1 MIFGARRV
9 RVFAY
14 AHPADLRKGFE
25 GLSALVRQKLGLSPL
40 SGDLFLFVNRLRH
53 RAKILHWDGTG
64 LCVYAKR
71 LEKGRFACLW
81 NEPRDHLELSETE
94 LRLFIEGS
102 DLVGK
107 ICISPAVLGV
117 KDLAITRNML

>member
-1 MIFGARRV
+1 MIFGVRRV

-25 GLSALVRQKLGLSPL
+25 GLSALVRQELGRSPL

-53 RAKILHWDGTG
+53 RAKVLHWDGTG
-64 LCVYAKR
+64 LCIYAKR
-71 LEKGRFACLW
+71 RFACLW
-81 NEPRDHLELSETE
+81 NESRQHLELSETE

-107 ICISPAVLGV
+107 ISISPAVLDE

>member
-14 AHPADLRKGFE
+14 AHPTDLRKGFE
-25 GLSALVRQKLGLSPL
+25 GLSALVREELGHSPL

-64 LCVYAKR
+64 LCIYAKR

-81 NEPRDHLELSETE
+81 KESRGHLELSETE

-107 ICISPAVLGV
+107 ICISPAVLGE
-117 KDLAITRNML
+117 KDLAIMRNTP

>member
-1 MIFGARRV
+1 MIFGVRRV

-14 AHPADLRKGFE
+14 AYPADLRKGFE
-25 GLSALVRQKLGLSPL
+25 GLAALVRQGLGHSRR

-53 RAKILHWDGTG
+53 RAKVLHWDGNG
-64 LCVYAKR
+64 LCIYAKR
-71 LEKGRFACLW
+71 LEKGRCACLW
-81 NEPRDHLELSETE
+81 NGPRDYLELSETE

-107 ICISPAVLGV
+107 ISISPAVLEE
-117 KDLAITRNML
+117 KDLAITRNIL

>member
-25 GLSALVRQKLGLSPL
+25 GLSALVRQQLGQSPL
-40 SGDLFLFVNRLRH
+40 SGDLFLFVNRRRH
-53 RAKILHWDGTG
+53 RAKVLHWDGTG

-71 LEKGRFACLW
+71 LEKSRFACLW
-81 NEPRDHLELSETE
+81 DDSRRYIELSETE
-94 LRLFIEGS
+94 MRLFLEGS
-102 DLVGK
+102 ALVGK
-107 ICISPAVLGV
+107 ISISPAVLGE
-117 KDLAITRNML
+117 KDLAITRNTL

>member
-1 MIFGARRV
+1 MIFGVRRV

-14 AHPADLRKGFE
+14 TRPADLRKGFE
-25 GLSALVRQKLGLSPL
+25 GLSALVRQELCHSPL

-64 LCVYAKR
+64 LCIYAKR

-81 NEPRDHLELSETE
+81 NESRQHLELSETE

-107 ICISPAVLGV
+107 ICISPAVLEE
-117 KDLAITRNML
+117 KDLAITRNIL

>member
-1 MIFGARRV
+1 MIFGVRRV

-25 GLSALVRQKLGLSPL
+25 GLSALVRQELGHSPL

-81 NEPRDHLELSETE
+81 NEHRGHLELSETE
-94 LRLFIEGS
+94 LRLFLEGS
-102 DLVGK
+102 DLVGR
-107 ICISPAVLGV
+107 IRLSPAVLEE